1 VGVSRVFSLGLSG
14 LIASFALCGQAS
26 AETFSGVVTRG
37 WDGDTVWVRPDGS
50 TGKPVKLRLLG
61 LDAPE
66 SCQAG
71 GAQATA
77 ALKSRVLGQH
87 VHVQAKATDAYQR
100 RVVSLFVAG
109 DDVGAWLV
117 SQGHAWSYGYR
128 YHPGRYAAQEHAARA
143 SGRGLFADPR
153 AVEPR
158 VFRKQHGKCPMP
170 FSSRRPRA

>member
-1 VGVSRVFSLGLSG
+1 MGVSRVFRRALIGLS
-14 LIASFALCGQAS
+14 ASVALCGQAS
-26 AETFSGVVTRG
+26 AETFSGVVTRV
-37 WDGDTVWVRPDGS
+37 WDGDTVWVQPDGR
-50 TGKPVKLRLLG
+50 TGRPVKLRLLG
-61 LDAPE
+61 IDAPE

-87 VHVQAKATDAYQR
+87 VQVQAKATDTYQR

-128 YHPGRYAAQEHAARA
+128 YHAGRYAAEERSARA
-143 SGRGLFADPR
+143 AGRGLFADPQ
-153 AVEPR
+153 AIEPR
-158 VFRKQHGKCPMP
+158 VFRKRHGKCPMP
-170 FSSRRPRA
+170 YSSHRPRA

>member
-1 VGVSRVFSLGLSG
+1 VGLSRVFSLGLIG
-14 LIASFALCGQAS
+14 LGACLAWCGAAS
-26 AETFSGVVTRG
+26 AETFSGVVTRV

-87 VHVQAKATDAYQR
+87 VQVQAKATDAYQR
-100 RVVSLFVAG
+100 RVASLFLAG

-117 SQGHAWSYGYR
+117 SQGHAWSYAFR
-128 YHPGRYAAQEHAARA
+128 YHPGHYAAEERAARA
-143 SGRGLFADPR
+143 ARRGLFADPQ
-153 AVEPR
+153 AIEPR

-170 FSSRRPRA
+170 RSSRRPAA